1 MTASRGRNPSISGGG
16 IEGGISV
23 LVEANLLD
31 VPIGQGKKVR
41 SLRVGSTNQ
50 DSNAPQTKRAGVEP
64 WGGGGWPITVT
75 PSP

>member
-16 IEGGISV
+16 VEGGISV

-31 VPIGQGKKVR
+31 VPIAQGKKVR
-41 SLRVGSTNQ
+41 SLRVGSPNQ
-50 DSNAPQTKRAGVEP
+50 DSDAPQTKRAGVEP
-64 WGGGGWPITVT
+64 CGGGGWPITVA